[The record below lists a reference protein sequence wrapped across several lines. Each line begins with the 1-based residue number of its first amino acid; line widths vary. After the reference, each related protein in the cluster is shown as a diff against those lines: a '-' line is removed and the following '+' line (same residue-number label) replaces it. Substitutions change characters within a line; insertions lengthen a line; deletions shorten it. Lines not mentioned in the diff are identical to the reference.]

1 MPQAEEWEE
10 LFIRTHLSML
20 SKPNLSIQS
29 PHGRRRQDDETRE
42 PETFGT
48 LKTPDEVIEFLD
60 LVPSSSLNDTT
71 DLLGREDSSPSW
83 A

>member
-10 LFIRTHLSML
+10 LFILPHLSML

-29 PHGRRRQDDETRE
+29 PHGRRRQDDATRE
-42 PETFGT
+42 PETFDT
-48 LKTPDEVIEFLD
+48 FKTPDEVIEFLD
-60 LVPSSSLNDTT
+60 LVPPSSLNDIT
-71 DLLGREDSSPSW
+71 DLLGRQDSSPPW